1 MDIEKRICDYYKP
14 LKRVVPSPPYP
25 LVISLVL
32 RTVFAC
38 SRSSGRGSR
47 SKNRS
52 SGACELRKEERRK
65 TEIETKN
72 KKQPAGRRDVEKET
86 ETSNDRLEV
95 TTTRDRYLGIDM
107 EKTSLPMLSEVA
119 ARPQN

>member
-14 LKRVVPSPPYP
+14 LKRVVPRSPYP

-52 SGACELRKEERRK
+52 CGACELRKEERRK
-65 TEIETKN
+65 TEIETKTKN
-72 KKQPAGRRDVEKET
+72 NQREDEMWRKKQKPP
-86 ETSNDRLEV
+86 S
-95 TTTRDRYLGIDM
+95 ID
-107 EKTSLPMLSEVA
+107 
-119 ARPQN
+119 

>member
-14 LKRVVPSPPYP
+14 LKHVAPRSPYP

-32 RTVFAC
+32 STVFAC

-52 SGACELRKEERRK
+52 CGACELRKEEREK
-65 TEIETKN
+65 TEIETRN
-72 KKQPAGRRDVEKET
+72 KKQPAERRDVEKENKIIPIMYRQDVT
-86 ETSNDRLEV
+86 T
-95 TTTRDRYLGIDM
+95 TTTRDLF
-107 EKTSLPMLSEVA
+107 
-119 ARPQN
+119 